1 MKKSTLFLSA
11 AITTFILV
19 ILAAVIFKA
28 RASVVA
34 APAPTLAPMATLAPT
49 ATLTEAPTNTLQPAV
64 TATLQP
70 TSAIITPQEA
80 VYIASSALGN
90 TQVYSVDTVTRYG
103 MDVYQVN
110 FSSGHIVFVSPQG
123 HILTI
128 TMLQPVVVQAT
139 SDQSSTSV
147 QQSSSNNSPAP
158 SNTSSHPSGDDHEG
172 SGGDD

>member
-1 MKKSTLFLSA
+1 
-11 AITTFILV
+11 
-19 ILAAVIFKA
+19 
-28 RASVVA
+28 
-34 APAPTLAPMATLAPT
+34 
-49 ATLTEAPTNTLQPAV
+49 
-64 TATLQP
+64 
-70 TSAIITPQEA
+70 
-80 VYIASSALGN
+80 
-90 TQVYSVDTVTRYG
+90 

-147 QQSSSNNSPAP
+147 QQSSSNNFPAP
-158 SNTSSHPSGDDHEG
+158 SNNGSQPSGDDHEG